1 MDKINKE
8 DTDTKKDS
16 NNNYKHQ
23 NDHIDRQGLNGY
35 QKTDLDLEIE
45 RELQEMMENGESNK
59 ETKSKHFKILS
70 FVSMNDC
77 HCSDSHHT
85 IHPKND
91 INIQMSLG
99 QKGPR

>member
-1 MDKINKE
+1 MLLFIGGPIMDKINKE

-16 NNNYKHQ
+16 NNNYIHH

-70 FVSMNDC
+70 FISMIINAVIAIIRFIQK
-77 HCSDSHHT
+77 T
-85 IHPKND
+85 I
-91 INIQMSLG
+91 
-99 QKGPR
+99 